1 MGEFSQKLPQ
11 YMKDHYHKRAIVLTS
26 RVHPG
31 EPQAS
36 FMLEGSLQFILSDSM
51 LAQELRKNFVFKI
64 VPMLN
69 PDGVVQGNYRCSLL
83 GCDLN
88 RKWLQPNKFLHEA
101 IFFSKQMIRYLSWER
116 KVTLYCDMHGHSRK
130 QNVFFYGCNYK
141 NYE

>member
-1 MGEFSQKLPQ
+1 MR
-11 YMKDHYHKRAIVLTS
+11 DHGSKKAIVLTS

-36 FMLEGSLQFILSDSM
+36 FMLEGSLQFLLSDSD
-51 LAQELRKNFVFKI
+51 LARELRKNFVFMV

-88 RKWLQPNKFLHEA
+88 RKWSLPNKYLHAE
-101 IFFSKQMIRYLSWER
+101 IFYTKQMIRYLQWER
-116 KVTLYCDMHGHSRK
+116 KVLLYCDMHGHSRK
-130 QNVFFYGCNYK
+130 QNAFFFGCSYK